1 MYHQRL
7 ERNLRNYSCLTVG
20 DKITINYNSRK
31 YYIGIVEVK
40 PKKAV
45 TIIET
50 DCEVDFAPP
59 LDYVEPEPQF
69 KRTSSDPK
77 AVPMGFGKPPPRR
90 TGNFSFPHHVLRP
103 AQPACAHDAPAV
115 RVTCFHFFEAASEI
129 D

>member
-1 MYHQRL
+1 M
-7 ERNLRNYSCLTVG
+7 RNYSCLTVG

-31 YYIGIVEVK
+31 YYIGILEVK

-69 KRTSSDPK
+69 KKTSSDPK

-90 TGNFSFPHHVLRP
+90 TASFFSSRGDGGDSITTTITNSKPP
-103 AQPACAHDAPAV
+103 
-115 RVTCFHFFEAASEI
+115 
-129 D
+129 